1 MQTLK
6 LVPLGLPALLAACAT
21 APDYETPTMRMA
33 SGFSETAATPAGD
46 VTTQQWWLQLND
58 PMLNQL
64 VKAGMAQ
71 NLDIRTALARV
82 AQAQA
87 AARASGLPAYINGS
101 VNGSY
106 TRSGGEVLD
115 TTDSRSASFGPSVVI
130 DLFGAQAYT
139 REAALASLQSAEL
152 SVGEA
157 RLAFLSSLVST
168 YLDLRYYQ
176 QAMALTRQTIA
187 SQSETLSLARNR
199 AAAGAATSLEV
210 AQAEAAYEQA
220 RAQLPGL
227 ESGYYASLYAIA
239 TLLAVPVQEIQGPL
253 QTGGGQ
259 PLPRGASNPGVPAD
273 LLRNRPDVRAAERDY
288 AAAVAGVGVSTAQLY
303 PSLTL
308 AGTVTA
314 TGTNTWG
321 FGPTLSIPVL
331 NRPSLLAARDQ
342 SKAQAEQARLAW
354 QASVLGAVE
363 DVQSAQSAYLRSLRE
378 VSSLRSSVNAYTRV
392 TDLSQ
397 QTYEGGTTT
406 LSDLLDGQ
414 RSLASA
420 RLSLAA
426 SVRDMAANWAS
437 LQVSAGR
444 GWATGPAVSG

>member
-1 MQTLK
+1 MPPDAEPVIPARRLTEIASEIRGLSPPIPITESRISAKADSEAMTEPNPTRLAVLK
-6 LVPLGLPALLAACAT
+6 IGSSEAWAPASSEAVSLG
-21 APDYETPTMRMA
+21 
-33 SGFSETAATPAGD
+33 
-46 VTTQQWWLQLND
+46 
-58 PMLNQL
+58 
-64 VKAGMAQ
+64 
-71 NLDIRTALARV
+71 
-82 AQAQA
+82 
-87 AARASGLPAYINGS
+87 
-101 VNGSY
+101 
-106 TRSGGEVLD
+106 
-115 TTDSRSASFGPSVVI
+115 
-130 DLFGAQAYT
+130 T

-363 DVQSAQSAYLRSLRE
+363 DVQSRISP
-378 VSSLRSSVNAYTRV
+378 VSS
-392 TDLSQ
+392 
-397 QTYEGGTTT
+397 
-406 LSDLLDGQ
+406 
-414 RSLASA
+414 
-420 RLSLAA
+420 
-426 SVRDMAANWAS
+426 
-437 LQVSAGR
+437 
-444 GWATGPAVSG
+444 AVSGQGCRRVSLCLSMLLGTNRRHILDLRGAIPPLANCSPKHEHRCNR